1 MESESKLFF
10 AEYVKLTHCDL
21 TKDRLLR
28 LYKNIPNTLDNRK
41 FMTFTL
47 GEFKLKEVPAL
58 CLSIDS

>member
-28 LYKNIPNTLDNRK
+28 LYKNIPNTL
-41 FMTFTL
+41 
-47 GEFKLKEVPAL
+47 
-58 CLSIDS
+58 